1 MWETQSLHLGSAKEN
16 STFRNESGSRVQSL
30 NAKSWME
37 ARMHKKRLFSVI
49 AATSA
54 AALILSGCGGSSS
67 STSGVPKVDM
77 MKSLGKG
84 EGQVNIVAWAGYVE
98 NGSTDP
104 KVDWVTDFEKS
115 TGCKVNVKNGA
126 TSDDMVAL
134 MKTGEYDVVS
144 ASGDASLRLIYGGD
158 VAPVNTKLIPNYAD
172 IFDNLK
178 MQPWN
183 SVDGVAYGV
192 PHGRGANLLAYRTD
206 IVKPA
211 PTSWGAVF
219 DVNSPYKGKIT
230 AYDSPIYIA
239 DAALYLMKT
248 KPELGIKY
256 PYALDQKQFD
266 ASVELLKAQKPLIGE
281 YWGDYLKH
289 VASLK
294 SGATVLGTT
303 WQVNINLA
311 QGEKTKV
318 EGIKPSEGST
328 GWSDTWMISSK
339 AKHPNCAYQW
349 MNHIVSPAA
358 NAGVAEWFGEAP
370 SNAKSCDL
378 TADKNHCATF
388 HASDDAYWKDVYYWN
403 TPTEKCLDGRKD
415 AKCIP
420 YAEWVKAWSS
430 LRNA

>member
-1 MWETQSLHLGSAKEN
+1 
-16 STFRNESGSRVQSL
+16 
-30 NAKSWME
+30 
-37 ARMHKKRLFSVI
+37 MHKRLFKSLAI
-49 AATSA
+49 TSA
-54 AALILSGCGGSSS
+54 IALTLAGCGSSS
-67 STSGVPKVDM
+67 SETTGVPKIEM
-77 MKSLGKG
+77 MKTLGAG
-84 EGQVNIVAWAGYVE
+84 EGAVNIVGWAGYVE

-104 KVDWVTDFEKS
+104 NVDWVTGFEKE
-115 TGCKVNVKNGA
+115 TGCKVNFKVGS
-126 TSDDMVAL
+126 TSDEMVSL
-134 MKTGEYDVVS
+134 MQSGEYDVVS

-158 VAPVNTKLIPNYAD
+158 VAPVNTDLIPNYPD
-172 IFDNLK
+172 VFDNLK
-178 MQPWN
+178 LQPWN

-219 DVNSPYKGKIT
+219 DANSPYKGKIT

-248 KPELGIKY
+248 QPDLGITY

-266 ASVELLKAQKPLIGE
+266 AAIELLKAQKPLIGE

-311 QGEKTKV
+311 KGEGTKV

-339 AKHPNCAYQW
+339 AQHPNCAYLW
-349 MNHIVSPAA
+349 MNHIISPVA

-378 TADKNHCATF
+378 TSDKNHCATF
-388 HASDDAYWKDVYYWN
+388 HANDDAYWEDVYYWN
-403 TPTEKCLDGRKD
+403 TATESCLDGRKD
-415 AKCIP
+415 VQCVP
-420 YAEWVKAWSS
+420 YSEWVKAWSS
-430 LRNA
+430 LRNS

>member
-1 MWETQSLHLGSAKEN
+1 M
-16 STFRNESGSRVQSL
+16 RN
-30 NAKSWME
+30 
-37 ARMHKKRLFSVI
+37 KRLFSQI
-49 AATSA
+49 AIASA
-54 AALILSGCGGSSS
+54 VAIILAGCSSGSQSAS
-67 STSGVPKVDM
+67 KTTPPKVDM
-77 MKSLGKG
+77 MKTLGTG

-98 NGSTDP
+98 NGSNDP
-104 KVDWVTDFEKS
+104 KVNWVSDFEKF
-115 TGCKVNVKNGA
+115 TGCKVNVKVGA

-158 VAPVNTKLIPNYAD
+158 VAPVNTALVPNYAD
-172 IFDNLK
+172 IYAGLK
-178 MQPWN
+178 NQQWN
-183 SVDGVAYGV
+183 SVNGVAYGI

-219 DVNSPYKGKIT
+219 DPNSPYKGKIT

-248 KPELGIKY
+248 QPSLGIKY

-266 ASVELLKAQKPLIGE
+266 AAIALLKVQKPLIGE

-294 SGATVLGTT
+294 SGGTVLGTT

-311 QGEKTKV
+311 QSEGVKV
-318 EGIKPSEGST
+318 KGIKPVEGST

-339 AKHPNCAYQW
+339 AKHPNCGYMW

-358 NAGVAEWFGEAP
+358 NAAVAEWFGEAP
-370 SNAKSCDL
+370 SNAKACTL
-378 TADKNHCATF
+378 TVDKNFCATY
-388 HASDDAYWKDVYYWN
+388 HAADAAYWTDVYYWN
-403 TPTEKCLDGRKD
+403 TATEACLDGRTD
-415 AKCIP
+415 VKCVP
-420 YAEWVKAWSS
+420 YSEWVKAWSS

>member
-1 MWETQSLHLGSAKEN
+1 MQ
-16 STFRNESGSRVQSL
+16 
-30 NAKSWME
+30 
-37 ARMHKKRLFSVI
+37 KRLFKKLAIVSSI
-49 AATSA
+49 ALVLT
-54 AALILSGCGGSSS
+54 GCSSNS
-67 STSGVPKVDM
+67 NEETGVPKIDM
-77 MKSLGKG
+77 MKSLGAG
-84 EGQVNIVAWAGYVE
+84 EGAVNIVGWAGYVE

-104 KVDWVTDFEKS
+104 KVDWVTGFEKE
-115 TGCKVNVKNGA
+115 TGCKVNFKVGS
-126 TSDDMVAL
+126 TSDEMVSL
-134 MKTGEYDVVS
+134 MQSGEYDVVS

-158 VAPVNTKLIPNYAD
+158 VAPVNTELISNYPD
-172 IFDNLK
+172 VFENLK
-178 MQPWN
+178 LQPWN
-183 SVDGVAYGV
+183 SVNGVSYGV

-219 DVNSPYKGKIT
+219 DTNSPYKGKIT

-248 KPELGIKY
+248 QPDLGIEY

-266 ASVELLKAQKPLIGE
+266 ASVALLQAQKPLIGE

-294 SGATVLGTT
+294 SGATALGTT

-311 QGEKTKV
+311 KGEGTKV

-339 AKHPNCAYQW
+339 AKHPNCAYLW
-349 MNHIVSPAA
+349 MNHIISPVA
-358 NAGVAEWFGEAP
+358 NAAVAEWFGEAP

-388 HASDDAYWKDVYYWN
+388 HASDDAYWSDVYYWN
-403 TPTEKCLDGRKD
+403 TATEKCLDGRTD
-415 AKCIP
+415 VKCVP
-420 YAEWVKAWSS
+420 YSEWVKAWSS
-430 LRNA
+430 LRNG

>member
-1 MWETQSLHLGSAKEN
+1 
-16 STFRNESGSRVQSL
+16 
-30 NAKSWME
+30 ME

-219 DVNSPYKGKIT
+219 DANSPYKGKIT

-318 EGIKPSEGST
+318 EGIKPVEGST

>member
-1 MWETQSLHLGSAKEN
+1 ME
-16 STFRNESGSRVQSL
+16 VQ
-30 NAKSWME
+30 MQ
-37 ARMHKKRLFSVI
+37 KKRLFSQI
-49 AATSA
+49 AVASV
-54 AALILSGCGGSSS
+54 AALILAGCSSS
-67 STSGVPKVDM
+67 NDAASSSGVPDVPM
-77 MKSLGKG
+77 MESLGAG
-84 EGQVNIVAWAGYVE
+84 EGQVNLVAWAGYVE

-104 KVDWVTDFEKS
+104 NVDWVTGFEEE

-158 VAPVNTKLIPNYAD
+158 VAPVNTDLIANYAD

-178 MQPWN
+178 LQQWN
-183 SVDGVAYGV
+183 SVDGVSYGV

-206 IVKPA
+206 IVNPA
-211 PTSWGAVF
+211 PTSWGTVF
-219 DVNSPYKGKIT
+219 DANSPYKGKIT

-239 DAALYLMKT
+239 DAALYLMAT
-248 KPELGIKY
+248 QPDLGIEY

-266 ASVELLKAQKPLIGE
+266 AAVELLKTQKPLIGE

-289 VASLK
+289 VASIK
-294 SGATVLGTT
+294 SGGTVLGTT

-311 QGEKTKV
+311 KGEGTKV

-339 AKHPNCAYQW
+339 AKNPNCAYMW
-349 MNHIVSPAA
+349 INHIASPEA

-388 HASDDAYWKDVYYWN
+388 HAADDAYWEDVYYWN
-403 TPTEKCLDGRKD
+403 TPTEACLDGRTD
-415 AKCIP
+415 AKCVP

-430 LRNA
+430 LRNS

>member
-1 MWETQSLHLGSAKEN
+1 VH
-16 STFRNESGSRVQSL
+16 
-30 NAKSWME
+30 
-37 ARMHKKRLFSVI
+37 KRLFKSLAI
-49 AATSA
+49 TSA
-54 AALILSGCGGSSS
+54 IALTLAGCGSSS
-67 STSGVPKVDM
+67 SETTGVPKIEM
-77 MKSLGKG
+77 MKTLGAG
-84 EGQVNIVAWAGYVE
+84 EGAVNIVGWAGYVE

-104 KVDWVTDFEKS
+104 NVDWVTGFEKE
-115 TGCKVNVKNGA
+115 TGCKVNFKVGS
-126 TSDDMVAL
+126 TSDEMVSL
-134 MKTGEYDVVS
+134 MQSGEYDVVS

-158 VAPVNTKLIPNYAD
+158 VAPVNTDLIPNYSD
-172 IFDNLK
+172 VFDNLK
-178 MQPWN
+178 LQPWN

-219 DVNSPYKGKIT
+219 DANSPYKGKIT

-248 KPELGIKY
+248 QPDLGITY

-266 ASVELLKAQKPLIGE
+266 AAVELLKAQKPLIGE

-311 QGEKTKV
+311 KGEGTKV

-328 GWSDTWMISSK
+328 GWSDTWMVSSK
-339 AKHPNCAYQW
+339 AQHPNCAYLW
-349 MNHIVSPAA
+349 MNHIISPVA

-378 TADKNHCATF
+378 TSDKNHCATF
-388 HASDDAYWKDVYYWN
+388 HANDDAYWQDVYYWN
-403 TPTEKCLDGRKD
+403 TATESCLDGRKD
-415 AKCIP
+415 VKCVP
-420 YAEWVKAWSS
+420 YSEWVKAWSS
-430 LRNA
+430 LRNS

>member
-1 MWETQSLHLGSAKEN
+1 
-16 STFRNESGSRVQSL
+16 
-30 NAKSWME
+30 ME
-37 ARMHKKRLFSVI
+37 ARMHKKRLFSVV
-49 AATSA
+49 AAASA
-54 AALILSGCGGSSS
+54 AALILSGCGSSNSSS
-67 STSGVPKVDM
+67 SGLPKVDM
-77 MKSLGKG
+77 LNELGAG

-104 KVDWVTDFEKS
+104 GVDWVTDFEKS

-158 VAPVNTKLIPNYAD
+158 VAPVNTDLIPNFAD

-178 MQPWN
+178 NQQWN

-211 PTSWGAVF
+211 PTSWGSVF
-219 DVNSPYKGKIT
+219 DANSPYKGKIT

-239 DAALYLMKT
+239 DAALYLMET
-248 KPELGIKY
+248 QPDLGIQY
-256 PYALDQKQFD
+256 PYALDQAQFD
-266 ASVELLKAQKPLIGE
+266 AAVELLKVQAPLVGE

-311 QGEKTKV
+311 QGEGTKV
-318 EGIKPSEGST
+318 EGIKPVEGST

-349 MNHIVSPAA
+349 INHIASPAA
-358 NAGVAEWFGEAP
+358 NAAVAEWFGEAP

-388 HASDDAYWKDVYYWN
+388 HAADDAYWEDVYYWN
-403 TPTEKCLDGRKD
+403 TPTEACLDGRTD
-415 AKCIP
+415 TTCVP